1 MSFELPAFDENTTE
15 SDVEQKLIYP
25 LITSHSE
32 VGLRYLAAEVLTK
45 LNIRKLSID
54 KGGNKKVYFPDYLI
68 VIRGYPLLIIE
79 AKKPGES
86 LEEAYREAR
95 LYAHEL
101 NATFPTDINP
111 VKKIIATDGV
121 TLVAGN
127 SDQSEPDITLLIT
140 ELTAANEKYSLLYK
154 AFNRKA
160 LDEICSK
167 FDQTLRPTY
176 LSKPRRLVGGRAI
189 QDEEIG
195 HNTFGANI
203 ASEFGHIFNPA
214 TIEDR
219 KFIAVHGYIPSKR
232 RERFI
237 DPIDKI
243 IRAAKPPSEI
253 DATAI
258 EDTSSPREI
267 VNILKKPGKSLERKV
282 ILLVGSVGSGKTT
295 FIDYLKEVALPREI
309 IESTAWIRINMNE
322 APISEGEI
330 YNWLRQEIIDGCK
343 ESASQYDFD
352 SLEGIKKVYAVELHR
367 FEKVYGPLYKG
378 TPEYNI
384 KLAEKIE
391 ELEKDLHLSSLAY
404 TRFCSTER
412 AKLLI
417 LVLDNCDK
425 RTLHEQLLMF
435 QAAQWLQKEYRALVI
450 LPLREETYDN
460 HRDQPPLDTALK
472 DFVFRIEPPLF
483 QNVLAK
489 RVQLAMREIGKNS
502 HGALSYELPNGYTVE
517 YSKNDTSFYLACILK
532 SIFDNDKYVRRIIVG
547 LSARNIRRALEI
559 FLEFCTSGHIKE
571 DEIFKIRQSQGTHT
585 LPLHTVSRVLMRMN
599 RRYYD
604 GDFSHVKNV
613 FATTSFGNRGNYF
626 SRLIILRWLK
636 ENFYNYGSSGVK
648 GYFSVETLKANLTPY
663 GLDSEIITRDIEY
676 LLAGHC
682 LISEDF
688 RVSQITDQDL
698 IRLGPAGF
706 VHLELLTNIHYI
718 AALSEDTLYTNEA
731 LAKGIAQRIK
741 DLELQYNHRTVY
753 ENAHDFFSFISKEH
767 AALSEA
773 TSSFLDDSD
782 FSKLASLKDMEES
795 LSKFKRDNL
804 NSAWASAESTYTL
817 GSIHS
822 GEIIKQIVHGL
833 IIKMPLGM
841 TALMHKNQL
850 PQDYQRQPEYSIGN
864 NISVVIKDI
873 DVFNQKI
880 KLDREI
886 K

>member
-1 MSFELPAFDENTTE
+1 MSFEIPDPCSITTE
-15 SDVEQKLIYP
+15 SDVEQKIIYP
-25 LITSHSE
+25 LITSCTE

-45 LNIRKLSID
+45 TNIRKLSID
-54 KGGNKKVYFPDYLI
+54 KGVSKKIYFPDYLI
-68 VIRGYPLLIIE
+68 VIRGYPLVIIE

-101 NATFPTDINP
+101 NATFPTNINP
-111 VKKIIATDGV
+111 VKKIIATDS
-121 TLVAGN
+121 LIIIAGN
-127 SDQSEPDITLLIT
+127 SDQAEPEISLRTV
-140 ELTAANEKYSLLYK
+140 ELTAANEKYSALYK
-154 AFNRKA
+154 EFNRKA
-160 LDEICSK
+160 LEEICNR
-167 FDQTLRPTY
+167 FDLNLRPNF
-176 LSKPRRLVGGRAI
+176 LSKPRRLVGGRAV

-232 RERFI
+232 RERYI

-258 EDTSSPREI
+258 EDTSAPREI

-295 FIDYLKEVALPREI
+295 FIDYLKEVALPREVI
-309 IESTAWIRINMNE
+309 DSTVWVRINMNE

-330 YNWLRQEIIDGCK
+330 YNWLRQEIINGCK
-343 ESASQYDFD
+343 ESTNQYDFD
-352 SLEGIKKVYAVELHR
+352 SLEGVKKVYSVELHR
-367 FEKVYGPLYKG
+367 FNKVYGELYRG
-378 TPEYNI
+378 TQEYNI
-384 KLAEKIE
+384 KLGEKIE
-391 ELEKDLHLSSLAY
+391 ELERDLHLSALAY

-412 AKLLI
+412 ARLLI

-435 QAAQWLQKEYRALVI
+435 QAAQWLQNEFRALVI

-585 LPLHTVSRVLMRMN
+585 LPLHIVSRVLMRMN

-604 GDFSHVKNV
+604 GDFSHVKNI
-613 FATTSFGNRGNYF
+613 FATTSFGKRGNYF
-626 SRLIILRWLK
+626 SRLMILRWLK
-636 ENFYNYGSSGVK
+636 ENFYNYGASGIK
-648 GYFSVETLKANLTPY
+648 GYFSVSAIKDRLTPY

-688 RVSQITDQDL
+688 RVSEITDQDL

-718 AALSEDTLYTNEA
+718 AALAEDTLYTNES

-753 ENAHDFFSFISKEH
+753 ENAQDFFNYISREY
-767 AALSEA
+767 AALLEA
-773 TSSFLDDSD
+773 TESFLDDSD
-782 FSKLASLKDMEES
+782 FSKLASLKDMEDS
-795 LSKFKRDNL
+795 LGKFKRENL
-804 NSAWASAESTYTL
+804 TSAWTDAESTYTPGSKHL
-817 GSIHS
+817 GVVL
-822 GEIIKQIVHGL
+822 KQIIHGL

-850 PQDYQRQPEYSIGN
+850 PQGYHALDEFKVGN
-864 NISVVIKDI
+864 TIKVIIKDI

-886 K
+886 L

>member
-1 MSFELPAFDENTTE
+1 MNFEIPDPEAIVTE
-15 SDVEQKLIYP
+15 SDVEQKIIYP
-25 LITSHSE
+25 FITSCTE

-45 LNIRKLSID
+45 TNIRKLSID
-54 KGGNKKVYFPDYLI
+54 KGGSKKIYFPDYLI
-68 VIRGYPLLIIE
+68 VIRGYPLVIIE
-79 AKKPGES
+79 AKKPGEP

-95 LYAHEL
+95 LYAQEL
-101 NATFPTDINP
+101 NSTFPTDINP
-111 VKKIIATDGV
+111 VKKIIATDGI
-121 TLVAGN
+121 TIFAGN
-127 SDQSEPDITLLIT
+127 SDQADPEITLLTT
-140 ELTAANEKYSLLYK
+140 ELTAANEKYSALYK
-154 AFNRKA
+154 SFNRKV
-160 LDEICSK
+160 LEEICNR
-167 FDQTLRPTY
+167 FDQNLRPSY
-176 LSKPRRLVGGRAI
+176 LSKPRRLVGGRAV

-214 TIEDR
+214 TMEDR
-219 KFIAVHGYIPSKR
+219 RFIAIHGYIPSKR

-258 EDTSSPREI
+258 EDTSTPREI

-309 IESTAWIRINMNE
+309 INSTVWVRINMNE

-343 ESASQYDFD
+343 ESTDQYDFD
-352 SLEGIKKVYAVELHR
+352 SLEGIKKVYSVELHR
-367 FEKVYGPLYKG
+367 FNKIYGELYRG
-378 TPEYNI
+378 TQEYNL
-384 KLAEKIE
+384 KLGEKIE
-391 ELEKDLHLSSLAY
+391 ELERDLHLSSLAY

-412 AKLLI
+412 AKLLV

-435 QAAQWLQKEYRALVI
+435 QAAQWLQKEFRALVI

-460 HRDQPPLDTALK
+460 HRDHPPLDTALK

-532 SIFDNDKYVRRIIVG
+532 SIFENDKYVRRIIVG

-585 LPLHTVSRVLMRMN
+585 LPLHIVSRVLMRMN

-604 GDFSHVKNV
+604 GDFSHVKNI
-613 FATTSFGNRGNYF
+613 FATTSFGKRGNYF
-626 SRLIILRWLK
+626 SRLMILRWLK

-648 GYFSVETLKANLTPY
+648 GYFSVNTIKENLTPY

-688 RVSQITDQDL
+688 RVSEITDQDL

-718 AALSEDTLYTNEA
+718 AALSEDTLYTSEP

-741 DLELQYNHRTVY
+741 DLEFQYNHRTVY
-753 ENAHDFFSFISKEH
+753 ENAQDFFTYISREY
-767 AALSEA
+767 AALLEA
-773 TSSFLDDSD
+773 TESFLDDSD
-782 FSKLASLKDMEES
+782 FSKLASLKDMENS
-795 LSKFKRDNL
+795 LSKFKRENL
-804 NSAWASAESTYTL
+804 NSAWTEAESTYTP
-817 GSIHS
+817 GSKHP
-822 GEIIKQIVHGL
+822 GEILRQIVHGL
-833 IIKMPLGM
+833 IVKMPLGM

-850 PQDYQRQPEYSIGN
+850 PQNYQNQEEFKEGN
-864 NISVVIKDI
+864 TITVIIKDI